1 MNHSTMF
8 PSVGLQASSAFLY
21 FTGVTILTFFLSRRV
36 MGEDLSSR
44 QAWARLTWP
53 RICILLV
60 FLDSYLFLFSTGI
73 LVFGVGL
80 QLNATACAAGI
91 YLCILFYTTSKLL
104 IYSFLTEKVYIV
116 WDTQRRRLRSPV
128 YLVCAITVGLY
139 FAIILIM
146 FFGRIEQFRQ
156 GDGACVLG
164 LKPTASLP
172 LLAYDLYINILLT
185 TLFLWPL
192 MRSAHS
198 SAQLRRVAIR
208 TLFASGVA
216 LTTSTVNITV
226 LTIMKGRE
234 LGWVC
239 LASCG
244 LDVIFNAA
252 ALFWVT
258 GGASQPTTN
267 ASSGTRGVNDSHTPN
282 LISLSVPPSPA
293 RSSFK
298 IDKPPSNI
306 FRMGNLS
313 PTAKEFPR
321 GSLSPT
327 AKEFQIHV
335 TTESQ
340 VSTSPP
346 APGLSSITS
355 DAPSNEQK

>member
-1 MNHSTMF
+1 MF
-8 PSVGLQASSAFLY
+8 PSVVLQALSACLY
-21 FTGVTILTFFLSRRV
+21 FIGVTILTFFLSRRV
-36 MGEDLSSR
+36 MTEDLGSR

-139 FAIILIM
+139 IAIILIV
-146 FFGRIEQFRQ
+146 FLGRVEQFRE

-164 LKPTASLP
+164 LRPSASLP
-172 LLAYDLYINILLT
+172 LLSYDLYINILLT
-185 TLFLWPL
+185 SLFLWPL

-208 TLFASGVA
+208 TLFASAVA
-216 LTTSTVNITV
+216 LTTSTVNMTV

-244 LDVIFNAA
+244 LDVIINAA

-258 GGASQPTTN
+258 GSPSQSSTS
-267 ASSGTRGVNDSHTPN
+267 ASSGPRGMNDSHN
-282 LISLSVPPSPA
+282 VISLSVPPRPTHTDSFDLDNP
-293 RSSFK
+293 SSRV
-298 IDKPPSNI
+298 
-306 FRMGNLS
+306 FRMGLSPTAKEFEMANLS
-313 PTAKEFPR
+313 PTAKEFQD
-321 GSLSPT
+321 
-327 AKEFQIHV
+327 KDIY
-335 TTESQ
+335 
-340 VSTSPP
+340 
-346 APGLSSITS
+346 
-355 DAPSNEQK
+355 